1 MDADMDYYGLMPLF
15 HRLWLPLVF
24 LCPLG
29 AQAQTPDSNTAA
41 PVSSA
46 LDSELFYQLLL
57 GELNARDGEPGT
69 GYSLLLDAARKT
81 NDGRIYQRA
90 VDIALQSRSGESAL
104 AAARAWRQAVPASRE
119 ANRYLLQILIGLN
132 RIAETQEPLKREVA
146 STDAK
151 DRAAAISAIPR
162 YFSRVSDKKLAAAT
176 VEQALTAYLGTP
188 APGVAAWTS
197 IGRLRLDAADSA
209 GAIEAARRGQ
219 ALDAKAEGPAML
231 ALSMMSP
238 KTPQAEAIVK
248 KYLEAAPSA
257 EFRMDYARLL
267 LDAQRYSEAA
277 QQLQL
282 VTLDKP
288 DYLPAWL
295 VRGALELQDG
305 KLAAAEQSFSRY
317 VDLALAKRG
326 STVRADSS
334 RGLNQAYLSLA
345 QIAEQGKDFAKA
357 DGWLK
362 RIDNPEDLQSAQ
374 FRRASILAR
383 QGKLDE
389 ARKLIRSQPEKSA
402 QDARMKISAE
412 VQLLRDNKQY
422 RSAYELLAEAV
433 SRQPTDFDLVYDM
446 AMMAEKL
453 GKLDEM
459 ERLLRQVMAGKPD
472 YQHAYNALGFSLA
485 ERNTR
490 LGEARQL
497 ILKALEYA
505 PADPFITDS
514 LAWVEYR
521 AGNLAEA
528 LRLLQGA
535 FKAKPDAEIAA
546 HLGEVLWTLGR
557 RDEALSVW
565 KEGSQINADNETL
578 LDTLKRLRVKL

>member
-1 MDADMDYYGLMPLF
+1 MDYYGLM
-15 HRLWLPLVF
+15 RLSPRLLLPLVF
-24 LCPLG
+24 LCTLG
-29 AQAQTPDSNTAA
+29 AQAQAPDSNPAA

-57 GELNARDGEPGT
+57 GELNAREGEPGT

-104 AAARAWRQAVPASRE
+104 AAVRAWRQALPTSRE

-146 STDAK
+146 NTDAK

-162 YFSRVSDKKLAAAT
+162 YFARVGDKKLAATT
-176 VEQALTAYLGTP
+176 VEQALAAYLVTP
-188 APGVAAWTS
+188 VPGVAAWTS
-197 IGRLRLDAADSA
+197 IGRLRLEAGDSA
-209 GAIEAARRGQ
+209 GALDAARRGQ
-219 ALDAKAEGPAML
+219 ALDARAEGPAIL
-231 ALSMMSP
+231 ALSMMNAR
-238 KTPQAEAIVK
+238 TPQAEAVVK
-248 KYLEAAPSA
+248 KHLEAAPSA
-257 EFRMDYARLL
+257 EFRMEYARLL
-267 LDAQRYSEAA
+267 LDVQRYAEAA
-277 QQLQL
+277 QQLL
-282 VTLDKP
+282 VVSTEKP
-288 DYLPAWL
+288 DYMPVWL

-317 VDLALAKRG
+317 VDLALARRG
-326 STVRADSS
+326 TAARTESS
-334 RGLNQAYLSLA
+334 RGLVQAYLSLA

-383 QGKLDE
+383 QGKMEE
-389 ARKLIRSQPEKSA
+389 ARKLVRSQPEKSA
-402 QDARMKISAE
+402 QDARLKISAE

-422 RSAYELLAEAV
+422 RSAYDLLAEAI

-497 ILKALEYA
+497 ILKALEFA

-528 LRLLQGA
+528 LHLLQGA

-557 RDEALSVW
+557 RDEAVAVW

>member
-1 MDADMDYYGLMPLF
+1 MDYYGLMPFF
-15 HRLWLPLVF
+15 HRLLLPLF
-24 LCPLG
+24 FIFALN
-29 AQAQTPDSNTAA
+29 AQAQTPDSKGSA

-104 AAARAWRQAVPASRE
+104 AAARAWRQALPTSRE

-132 RIAETQEPLKREVA
+132 RIAETQEPLKRELA
-146 STDAK
+146 TTDAK
-151 DRAAAISAIPR
+151 DRAAAILALPR
-162 YFSRVSDKKLAAAT
+162 YFARVSDKKLAAAT
-176 VEQALTAYLGTP
+176 VEQALAAYLGTP
-188 APGVAAWTS
+188 VPGVAAWTS
-197 IGRLRLDAADSA
+197 IGRLRLEAGDNA
-209 GAIEAARRGQ
+209 GALDAARRGQ
-219 ALDAKAEGPAML
+219 ALDAKADGPAML
-231 ALSMMSP
+231 ALSMMNP
-238 KTPQAEAIVK
+238 KTPQAEAIVR
-248 KYLEAAPSA
+248 KYIEGTPTP
-257 EFRMDYARLL
+257 EFRMEYARLL
-267 LDAQRYSEAA
+267 LDAQRYNEAA

-295 VRGALELQDG
+295 VRGSLELQDG

-326 STVRADSS
+326 TAARADSS

-383 QGKLDE
+383 QGKLEE

-412 VQLLRDNKQY
+412 VQLLRDSKQY
-422 RSAYELLAEAV
+422 RRAYEFLAEAV
-433 SRQPTDFDLVYDM
+433 THHPADFDLVYDM

-453 GKLDEM
+453 GRLDEM

-528 LRLLQGA
+528 LHLLQGA

-557 RDEALSVW
+557 RDEALNVW

>member
-1 MDADMDYYGLMPLF
+1 MDYYGLMPFF
-15 HRLWLPLVF
+15 HRLLLPLF
-24 LCPLG
+24 FIFALN
-29 AQAQTPDSNTAA
+29 AQAQTPDSKGSA

-81 NDGRIYQRA
+81 NDGRIHQRA

-104 AAARAWRQAVPASRE
+104 AAARAWRQALPTSRE

-132 RIAETQEPLKREVA
+132 RIAETQEPLKRELA
-146 STDAK
+146 TTDAK
-151 DRAAAISAIPR
+151 DRAAAILALPR
-162 YFSRVSDKKLAAAT
+162 YFARVSDKKLAAAT
-176 VEQALTAYLGTP
+176 VEQALAAYLGTP
-188 APGVAAWTS
+188 VPGVAAWTS
-197 IGRLRLDAADSA
+197 IGRLRLEAGDNA
-209 GAIEAARRGQ
+209 GALDAARRGQ
-219 ALDAKAEGPAML
+219 ALDAKADGPAML
-231 ALSMMSP
+231 ALSMMNP
-238 KTPQAEAIVK
+238 KTPQAEAIVR
-248 KYLEAAPSA
+248 KYMEGTPTP
-257 EFRMDYARLL
+257 EFRMEYARLL
-267 LDAQRYSEAA
+267 LDAQRYNEAA

-295 VRGALELQDG
+295 VRGSLELQDG

-326 STVRADSS
+326 TAARADSS

-383 QGKLDE
+383 QGKLEE

-412 VQLLRDNKQY
+412 VQLLRDSKQY
-422 RSAYELLAEAV
+422 RSAYEFLAEAV
-433 SRQPTDFDLVYDM
+433 TRHPADFDLVYDM

-528 LRLLQGA
+528 LHLLQGA

>member
-1 MDADMDYYGLMPLF
+1 MDYYGLM
-15 HRLWLPLVF
+15 RLSPRLLLPLVF
-24 LCPLG
+24 LCTLG
-29 AQAQTPDSNTAA
+29 AQAQAPDSNPAA

-57 GELNARDGEPGT
+57 GELNAREGEPGT

-104 AAARAWRQAVPASRE
+104 AAARAWRQALPTSRE

-146 STDAK
+146 NTDAK

-162 YFSRVSDKKLAAAT
+162 YFARVSDKKLAATT
-176 VEQALTAYLGTP
+176 VEQALAAYLVTP
-188 APGVAAWTS
+188 VPGVAAWTS
-197 IGRLRLDAADSA
+197 IGRLRLDAGDSA
-209 GAIEAARRGQ
+209 GALDAARRGQ
-219 ALDAKAEGPAML
+219 ALDARAEGPAIL
-231 ALSMMSP
+231 ALSMMNAR
-238 KTPQAEAIVK
+238 TPQAEAVVK
-248 KYLEAAPSA
+248 KHLEAAPSA
-257 EFRMDYARLL
+257 EFRMEYARLL
-267 LDAQRYSEAA
+267 LDVQRYAEAA
-277 QQLQL
+277 QQLL
-282 VTLDKP
+282 VVSTEKP
-288 DYLPAWL
+288 DYMPVWL

-317 VDLALAKRG
+317 VDLALARRG
-326 STVRADSS
+326 TAARTESS
-334 RGLNQAYLSLA
+334 RGLVQAYLSLA

-383 QGKLDE
+383 QGKMEE
-389 ARKLIRSQPEKSA
+389 ARKLVRSQPEKSA
-402 QDARMKISAE
+402 QDARLKISAE

-422 RSAYELLAEAV
+422 RSAYDLLAEAI

-497 ILKALEYA
+497 ILKALEFA

-528 LRLLQGA
+528 LHLLQGA

-557 RDEALSVW
+557 RDEAVAVW